1 MDASDAMWILH
12 FVQRKEPTAQIMLL
26 ESNMSLA
33 PFFSDVSCD
42 FFLKFILFIIYLT
55 APGLSWGM
63 QDL

>member
-1 MDASDAMWILH
+1 LH

-33 PFFSDVSCD
+33 PFFSDVSYD
-42 FFLKFILFIIYLT
+42 FFFKFILFIIYLT